1 MLLTNYHMH
10 TCMSDGKN
18 TAEEMVLCALEKGFR
33 AIGFSDHGFT
43 RYDDSY
49 CIKDEQAYIVEITRL
64 KEKYKK
70 DIQIYVGVEEDAFE
84 FVDRSKFD
92 YLLGSCH
99 YIRQD
104 EKYHSIDLSRE
115 DFEKL
120 LQLFSGDTLALA
132 ESYYKDFCEYI
143 LRRKPDIVGH
153 FDLITKYDELD
164 GCFLH
169 DERYFAIAEKYLSEA
184 LKSDC
189 IFEVNTGA
197 MARGYRTSPYP
208 HERLLYVLKK
218 RDAKILLSSDAHMVK
233 KLDFAFEESKQLLK
247 EVGFSHVYALLD
259 GAWKKQDL

>member
-33 AIGFSDHGFT
+33 AIGFSAHGFT

-49 CIKDEQAYIVEITRL
+49 CIKDEQAYIAEITRL

-70 DIQIYVGVEEDAFE
+70 DIQIYVGVEDDAVE
-84 FVDRSKFD
+84 FVARSKFD

-104 EKYHSIDLSRE
+104 EKYHSIDLSRG

-120 LQLFSGDTLALA
+120 LQRFSEDTLALA

-208 HERLLYVLKK
+208 HERLLYVMKK